1 MQYTTIL
8 TEIVIRSLLLQNQK
22 KKKRARTAGVSA
34 SRAENLK
41 KKIARR
47 KAKLE
52 GNNSFSNTSK
62 NTFKPESD
70 FLPISDEINELEGWA
85 RNPFVEV
92 YEPKQ
97 ITRNIV
103 AVEQEAEI
111 EEQAGL
117 TTLDGLVIETA
128 VRMVKKPLT
137 INGQTFREGDL
148 INDALIEKIENEQIT
163 FKVGKT
169 RIIKRCWNIKKC
181 FSSNLFYS
189 YQFYLVR
196 EFQYSPAR

>member
-1 MQYTTIL
+1 MTPRLRMLSIGL
-8 TEIVIRSLLLQNQK
+8 ALSLSYAIYDYIDRNSDK
-22 KKKRARTAGVSA
+22 KPVVTKSKEKKRARTAGVSA

-117 TTLDGLVIETA
+117 TTLDGLVIEQA
-128 VRMVKKPLT
+128 VRMGEKAFVT

-169 RIIKRCWNIKKC
+169 RIIKD
-181 FSSNLFYS
+181 
-189 YQFYLVR
+189 VGT
-196 EFQYSPAR
+196 

>member
-1 MQYTTIL
+1 MTPRLRMLSIGL
-8 TEIVIRSLLLQNQK
+8 ALSLSYAIYDYIDRNSDK
-22 KKKRARTAGVSA
+22 KPVVTKSKEKKRARTAGVSA

-128 VRMVKKPLT
+128 VRMGEKAFVT

-169 RIIKRCWNIKKC
+169 RIIKD
-181 FSSNLFYS
+181 
-189 YQFYLVR
+189 VGT
-196 EFQYSPAR
+196 

>member
-1 MQYTTIL
+1 MTPRLRMLSIGL
-8 TEIVIRSLLLQNQK
+8 ALSLSYAIYDYVDRNSDK
-22 KKKRARTAGVSA
+22 KPVVTKSKEKKRARTAGVSA

-47 KAKLE
+47 KAKLG
-52 GNNSFSNTSK
+52 GNNNIAKTTKS
-62 NTFKPESD
+62 TFKPESD

-97 ITRNIV
+97 ISRNIA

-128 VRMVKKPLT
+128 VRMGEKAFVT

-169 RIIKRCWNIKKC
+169 RIIKD
-181 FSSNLFYS
+181 
-189 YQFYLVR
+189 VGT
-196 EFQYSPAR
+196 

>member
-1 MQYTTIL
+1 MTPRLRIL
-8 TEIVIRSLLLQNQK
+8 SVGLALSLSYAIYDYVDRNSDK
-22 KKKRARTAGVSA
+22 KPVVAKSKEKKRARTAGVSA

-47 KAKLE
+47 KAKLG
-52 GNNSFSNTSK
+52 GNNNTAKTTKSA
-62 NTFKPESD
+62 FKPESD

-97 ITRNIV
+97 ISRNIA
-103 AVEQEAEI
+103 AVDQEAEI

-117 TTLDGLVIETA
+117 TTLDGLIIETA
-128 VRMVKKPLT
+128 VRMGEKAFVT
-137 INGQTFREGDL
+137 INGQTFREGDQ

-169 RIIKRCWNIKKC
+169 RIIKD
-181 FSSNLFYS
+181 
-189 YQFYLVR
+189 VGT
-196 EFQYSPAR
+196 

>member
-1 MQYTTIL
+1 MTPRLRMLSIGL
-8 TEIVIRSLLLQNQK
+8 ALSLSYAIYDYIDRNSDK
-22 KKKRARTAGVSA
+22 KPVVTKSKEKKRARTAGVSA

-52 GNNSFSNTSK
+52 GNNSVSNTSK

-70 FLPISDEINELEGWA
+70 FLPISDEINDLEGWA

-103 AVEQEAEI
+103 AAEQEAEI

-128 VRMVKKPLT
+128 VRMGEKAFVT

-169 RIIKRCWNIKKC
+169 RIIKD
-181 FSSNLFYS
+181 
-189 YQFYLVR
+189 VGT
-196 EFQYSPAR
+196 

>member
-1 MQYTTIL
+1 MTPRLRMLSIGL
-8 TEIVIRSLLLQNQK
+8 ALSLSYAIYDYIDRNSDK
-22 KKKRARTAGVSA
+22 KPLVTKSKEKKRARTAGVSA

-128 VRMVKKPLT
+128 VRMGEKAFVT

-169 RIIKRCWNIKKC
+169 RIIKD
-181 FSSNLFYS
+181 
-189 YQFYLVR
+189 VGT
-196 EFQYSPAR
+196 

>member
-1 MQYTTIL
+1 MTPRLRIL
-8 TEIVIRSLLLQNQK
+8 SVGLALSLSYAIYDYVDRNNDK
-22 KKKRARTAGVSA
+22 KPVVAKSKEKKRARTAGVSA

-47 KAKLE
+47 KAKLA
-52 GNNSFSNTSK
+52 GDNNIVKTSRS
-62 NTFKPESD
+62 TFKPESD
-70 FLPISDEINELEGWA
+70 FLPISDEINDLEGWA

-97 ITRNIV
+97 IARNIATV
-103 AVEQEAEI
+103 DQEAEI

-117 TTLDGLVIETA
+117 TTLDGLIIETA
-128 VRMVKKPLT
+128 VRMGEKAFVT
-137 INGQTFREGDL
+137 INGQTFREGDQ

-169 RIIKRCWNIKKC
+169 RIIKD
-181 FSSNLFYS
+181 
-189 YQFYLVR
+189 VGT
-196 EFQYSPAR
+196 

>member
-1 MQYTTIL
+1 MTPRLRMLSIGL
-8 TEIVIRSLLLQNQK
+8 VLSLSYAIYDYIDRNSDK
-22 KKKRARTAGVSA
+22 KPVVTKSKEKKRARTAGVSA

-128 VRMVKKPLT
+128 VRMGEKAFVT

-169 RIIKRCWNIKKC
+169 RIIKD
-181 FSSNLFYS
+181 
-189 YQFYLVR
+189 VGT
-196 EFQYSPAR
+196 